1 MILKIMRLI
10 MESVP
15 YEAGRQ
21 TDYHTLYSSVD
32 SYCKDLG
39 LTLSY
44 DTFKYAIRSLHN
56 EQSIVVFSKNNI
68 KPTQY
73 GLNKYQ

>member
-1 MILKIMRLI
+1 MIFKIMRLI

-21 TDYHTLYSSVD
+21 TDYRTLYSSVD
-32 SYCKDLG
+32 SYCGDLG
-39 LTLSY
+39 IVLNS
-44 DTFKYAIRSLHN
+44 DIFRYAIKNLHN
-56 EQSIVVFSKNNI
+56 EQSIVIFSDDNI